1 MALPRDLCF
10 NLARSFNKT
19 GGGSNYVTSS
29 KNFATATRHN
39 LKRAVLVAALA
50 LLVASGIAYRRAPI
64 AHAQQT
70 PVGQTPQQVAQLRL
84 GERLFRETRF
94 STTKGDLP
102 ASCNTCHL
110 FDEDP
115 QGLRAY
121 TDFFNRSWV
130 SYRSQD
136 PRRNEL
142 RNSPTLYDVALMP
155 RLHFDGEFVSL
166 EDLVKGT
173 FSGRPMGWLPGEQA
187 QAFAQLRAVL
197 LNDQSYAPQFK
208 EAYNVELSAL
218 GEAETVNL
226 VARAVADL
234 MRTFKSQQNAPYDR
248 FLRANQLAWPSG
260 AANVSGK
267 ARRFLS
273 ELGTLEAKG
282 AVKFTDG
289 FDAATLRGMKV
300 FFRTEGEASVGNCVA
315 CHAPPLFTDFSYHNL
330 GIAQA
335 EYDRVHGA
343 GQFAS
348 LSIPSAAEARRPMV
362 RLRETPTKGKP
373 GEVDLGFWNFIDL
386 KNSPLR
392 RAGERDEQLL
402 QRMIGTFKTP
412 TLRHLAFSA
421 PYMHTGDYSTLEDTL
436 REIMRLSELARVG
449 KVRQADDELPRIRI
463 GEADIAPLLAF
474 LNALNEDLKAGY

>member
-1 MALPRDLCF
+1 MTSLNNAGATPRRVG
-10 NLARSFNKT
+10 N
-19 GGGSNYVTSS
+19 
-29 KNFATATRHN
+29 N
-39 LKRAVLVAALA
+39 LKRGVLIASLA
-50 LLVASGIAYRRAPI
+50 MLVTSGIAIHRPAR
-64 AHAQQT
+64 AQQK
-70 PVGQTPQQVAQLRL
+70 PARQPPQQVAQLRL

-94 STTKGDLP
+94 STSKGDLP
-102 ASCNTCHL
+102 ASCSTCHL

-155 RLHFDGEFVSL
+155 RLHFDGEFASL

-173 FSGRPMGWLPGEQA
+173 FSGRPMGWLSGEQS

-197 LNDQSYAPQFK
+197 LNDRSYAPQFK
-208 EAYNVELSAL
+208 EAYNVELATL
-218 GEAETVNL
+218 TEAAAVNL

-248 FLRANQLAWPSG
+248 FLRANRLAWSNSAANMSEKTQQFLSQLA
-260 AANVSGK
+260 
-267 ARRFLS
+267 
-273 ELGTLEAKG
+273 ELETKRNL
-282 AVKFTDG
+282 KFTAG
-289 FDAATLRGMKV
+289 FDDAALRGMKI
-300 FFRTEGEASVGNCVA
+300 FFRTEGAASVGNCVT

-343 GQFAS
+343 GKFAV
-348 LSIPSAAEARRPMV
+348 LQIPDAAEARRPMAQ
-362 RLRETPTKGKP
+362 LRETPTQRKP
-373 GEVDLGFWNFIDL
+373 GEVDLGYWNFIDL
-386 KNSPLR
+386 TSSPLR
-392 RAGERDEQLL
+392 RPGERDGQLL

-412 TLRHLAFSA
+412 TLRHLAFTG
-421 PYMHTGDYSTLEDTL
+421 PYMHTGDYSTVEDTL
-436 REIMRLSELARVG
+436 REIMGLSELARAG
-449 KVRQADDELPRIRI
+449 QVRQADDELLRINI
-463 GEADIAPLLAF
+463 NEADIAPLVAF
-474 LNALNEDLKAGY
+474 LNALNEDLRITSAQALSAPNN